1 MQYLVRRCFF
11 CLPNTMKGIPLL
23 EYQRPDQPQRP
34 QRLAG
39 WPLPPCRLRAGRK
52 VWLIAGSSAGAFTR
66 TFGGSFARSFAG
78 AFAGAFART
87 FASSFAGAGTLS
99 LAGALVRLLASLML
113 WLAGCTGVLANTLP
127 PAAAD
132 FAMTEPQ
139 FGKVGDEQAIPEGA
153 VTALAQDAR
162 GLIWIGTV
170 YGLVRYDGYRFRKF
184 NWQASDRFSLAG
196 DFVSALWPA
205 PDGRLWIGTN
215 SSGLSVFDPATER
228 FENFQH
234 DPNVASSL
242 GGGRISALAGDA
254 QGGMWIATDQGLSFL
269 PRAAKS
275 FRHLRQQATAS
286 GSASRSLLSDK
297 VRSLLLDQHGRLW
310 VGSSNG
316 LQRLAT
322 DGKQFETLLEG
333 KNIQSLLL
341 AQDGKLWI
349 GTADHGA
356 AWLMP
361 DAPSVHFLPLAQL
374 SHPWIKSMAQV
385 SPQQI
390 WLGTGLGIQIVAAS
404 DGQPLQ
410 QLRHDAARPDSLA
423 QDSVKT
429 MLRDRAGWLWLG
441 TWGGG
446 LQRTNATNS
455 MLRVLRHSPNQPPG
469 LSHPDIKS
477 LLELADGRLLF
488 GSAGNG
494 IDIFDRQRGLTG
506 GYRKA
511 TPTTPGTLPDGT
523 IQALAQTPDGTVWA
537 GTQQAGALRQIGG
550 ADKWESV
557 PGLPSQN
564 VKRFLLSRNGTLWV
578 GTDRGLARWRAGDTQ
593 FATIPEQPGKPMRNA
608 VGALAEDW
616 HGRIWVGTDNGLW
629 LHEPESTGMMAL
641 PAAPGRADGLISND
655 ITGLLCDAQGR
666 IWVNTDKG
674 LERLLQL
681 TGRQAQFEHMS
692 ALLGQPGKQFSGDL
706 MQDRAGRIWSND
718 AVIDP
723 DKLRF
728 QPLAQADGMNIGT
741 TWRGAFTQTRDGLLL
756 FGGQQG
762 VAIINPEL
770 FRQDQ
775 DAAPTVVVALKIN
788 GHSTAPGT
796 LALPPGESAANT
808 SPHAILT
815 LKPEQRDFLLEFAML
830 DYAAPKQNRYQ
841 YRLLGYDEDW
851 KNTDFEHR
859 SAGYGNLWPGEYTLV
874 VRGSNRFG
882 VWSPQELTI
891 QVRVLPAFWQ
901 TGWFLLL
908 CLVLTALIMLA
919 AFRWRLARLRKRG
932 HAMQK
937 MIDTHT
943 SDILKLGEIG
953 RELTAT
959 LDTEQ
964 AFQRI
969 YNQVITRLDAEVF
982 LIGVVNAAHIDLLY
996 CMEKGQ
1002 RLPKIR
1008 MNMSEFNRPAVWCV
1022 REQRELLVHRRADL
1036 LNFVDHLLQPSAGKE
1051 METILYLPL
1060 LAGQSVIG
1068 CLSVQS
1074 PRQNAYNP
1082 NQLEFLRILAS
1093 YLAIAVANSAAHTEL
1108 AESHEELADALR
1120 YLKETQAKLI
1130 QAERQQLS
1138 LDLHDNLSQTMT
1150 GVLLQLD
1157 TARDAVLQTEAASVP
1172 ASSLLPAA
1180 SPPPVLPYLERAI
1193 ELARD
1198 GITQTR
1204 HLLNQLRNQ
1213 KNKPPPM
1220 KLIDALRRD
1229 LPRLTVG
1236 TAIKVSVEQMG
1247 RSFALAATVEL
1258 ALFRIAQ
1265 EAVTN
1270 ALRHGGAQYIL
1281 VSLEFQFEAVVLSI
1295 SDDGK
1300 GFATGDP
1307 ACTPG
1312 IGLMGMQERITALAG
1327 RLEIDSSP
1335 GSGTRITATLPASQA
1350 GTMTDE

>member
-1 MQYLVRRCFF
+1 M
-11 CLPNTMKGIPLL
+11 
-23 EYQRPDQPQRP
+23 EYQLPDQPQRQP
-34 QRLAG
+34 LRQLAG
-39 WPLPPCRLRAGRK
+39 WRLPHCRLLTGRH
-52 VWLIAGSSAGAFTR
+52 VRPIGGSI
-66 TFGGSFARSFAG
+66 GGSFLGSI
-78 AFAGAFART
+78 
-87 FASSFAGAGTLS
+87 
-99 LAGALVRLLASLML
+99 VRLLVCLML
-113 WLAGCTGVLANTLP
+113 WLAGSAAGLASTLP
-127 PAAAD
+127 TTASAD
-132 FAMTEPQ
+132 FAMAEPQ
-139 FGKVGDEQAIPEGA
+139 FDKVGDEQAIPEGA

-184 NWQASDRFSLAG
+184 NWQANDRFSLAG

-205 PDGRLWIGTN
+205 RDGRLWIGTN

-234 DPNVASSL
+234 EPNVASSL

-269 PRAAKS
+269 PRAGKS
-275 FRHLRQQATAS
+275 FRHLRQQATPS

-333 KNIQSLLL
+333 KNIQSLLQ

-356 AWLMP
+356 AWLLH
-361 DAPSVHFLPLAQL
+361 DTVEIHWLPLAQL
-374 SHPWIKSMAQV
+374 SHPWIKSMVQV

-390 WLGTGLGIQIVAAS
+390 WLGTGFGIQIVGAS

-446 LQRTNATNS
+446 LQRMNANNS
-455 MLRVLRHSPNQPPG
+455 MLRVLRHSPNQPSG

-477 LLELADGRLLF
+477 LLELVDGRLLF

-494 IDIFDRQRGLTG
+494 IDLFDRQRGLIG
-506 GYRKA
+506 GYRKAGSAA
-511 TPTTPGTLPDGT
+511 TPTTPGTLLDGT
-523 IQALAQTPDGTVWA
+523 IQALAQTPDGMVWA
-537 GTQQAGALRQIGG
+537 GTQQAGALRQIDG

-593 FATIPEQPGKPMRNA
+593 FATIPEQPGKPMQNA

-629 LHEPESTGMMAL
+629 LHEPESPGMMAL
-641 PAAPGRADGLISND
+641 PAAASRADGLTSND

-666 IWVNTDKG
+666 MWVNTDKG

-681 TGRQAQFEHMS
+681 SGKQAQFEHMS

-706 MQDRAGRIWSND
+706 MQDRSGRIWSND

-741 TWRGAFTQTRDGLLL
+741 TWRGAFTRTRDGLLL

-762 VAIINPEL
+762 VAIINPAQ

-775 DAAPTVVVALKIN
+775 DVAPTVVVALNIN
-788 GHSTAPGT
+788 GHAAAPGT
-796 LALPPGESAANT
+796 LALPPGASAANT
-808 SPHAILT
+808 AAKVATATATNVATSVAKNTATKAAENAVTGTSTNTATSTTPRAILT
-815 LKPEQRDFLLEFAML
+815 LRPDQRDFSLEFATL
-830 DYAAPKQNRYQ
+830 DYTAPKQNRYQ
-841 YRLLGYDEDW
+841 YQLQGYDKDW
-851 KNTDFEHR
+851 KNADFEHR
-859 SAGYGNLWPGEYTLV
+859 SAAYGNLWPGEYTLV

-882 VWSPQELTI
+882 VWSPQDLTI
-891 QVRVLPAFWQ
+891 LVRILPAFWQ
-901 TGWFLLL
+901 TGWFLAL
-908 CLVLTALIMLA
+908 CLLLTSLIVLA
-919 AFRWRLARLRKRG
+919 AFRWRLARLRKRA

-964 AFQRI
+964 AFERI
-969 YNQVITRLDAEVF
+969 YSQIITRLDAEVF
-982 LIGVVNAAHIDLLY
+982 LIGIVNADHIDLLY
-996 CMEKGQ
+996 SIEQGQ

-1008 MNMSEFNRPAVWCV
+1008 MAMSEFNRPAVWCV
-1022 REQRELLVHRRADL
+1022 REQRELLVNRRADL
-1036 LNFVDHLLQPSAGKE
+1036 LNFVDHLLQPSAGKT
-1051 METILYLPL
+1051 METVLYLPL
-1060 LAGQSVIG
+1060 LAGPRVIG

-1074 PRQNAYNP
+1074 PRQHAYNAD
-1082 NQLEFLRILAS
+1082 QLELLRILAS

-1108 AESHEELADALR
+1108 AESHEELADAMR

-1157 TARDAVLQTEAASVP
+1157 TARDVVLQTAVPGVP
-1172 ASSLLPAA
+1172 AMPMASAA
-1180 SPPPVLPYLERAI
+1180 PTASASAIIPTNSVPPVLPYLERAI

-1213 KNKPPPM
+1213 KNKPPPIN
-1220 KLIDALRRD
+1220 LIDALRRD

-1236 TAIKVSVEQMG
+1236 TAIRVSVEQMG
-1247 RSFALAATVEL
+1247 RAFALPATVEL

-1270 ALRHGGAQYIL
+1270 ALRHAGAQLIL
-1281 VSLEFQFEAVVLSI
+1281 VSLEFQFDAVILSI
-1295 SDDGK
+1295 CDDGK
-1300 GFATGDP
+1300 GFAANAPD
-1307 ACTPG
+1307 CTPG
-1312 IGLMGMQERITALAG
+1312 IGLCGMQERIAALAG
-1327 RLEIDSSP
+1327 TLEIDSAL
-1335 GSGTRITATLPASQA
+1335 GSGTRITATLPIANNP
-1350 GTMTDE
+1350 E